1 MNKKK
6 RISLIVLIVGIAIL
20 AAGVI
25 FLVLRL
31 VTENNKVPDGEY
43 LVARR
48 TWLLDEGAT
57 AKGDVRSDTT
67 AESDTQDGADYV
79 TNCGGDNLEETNCK
93 DVDVALVVWSF
104 DEIGKGKLT
113 TNGGLDEYDF
123 IWAIEDNKLKIETNW
138 LYLLENEYEYSLDQ
152 NAGRLDL
159 TDGDKSYHFIAVKQ
173 STDS

>member
-48 TWLLDEGAT
+48 TWLLDESAT
-57 AKGDVRSDTT
+57 ARGDTQGDAT
-67 AESDTQDGADYV
+67 AESDTQDDAGHV
-79 TNCGGDNLEETNCK
+79 TNCEGDNLEETNCL

-113 TNGGLDEYDF
+113 TNGGLNEYGF

-173 STDS
+173 NTDS

>member
-48 TWLLDEGAT
+48 TWLLDESAT
-57 AKGDVRSDTT
+57 ARGDARSDAT
-67 AESDTQDGADYV
+67 AEGDTQDDAGYV
-79 TNCGGDNLEETNCK
+79 TNCGGSNLEETNCL
-93 DVDVALVVWSF
+93 DVALVAWDF

-123 IWAIEDNKLKIETNW
+123 IWAIEDNKLKIETDW
-138 LYLLENEYEYSLDQ
+138 LYPLENEYEYELNQESGLLKL
-152 NAGRLDL
+152 AG
-159 TDGDKSYHFIAVKQ
+159 GEKVYYFYAVGG
-173 STDS
+173 

>member
-48 TWLLDEGAT
+48 TWLLDESAT
-57 AKGDVRSDTT
+57 ARGDARSDAT
-67 AESDTQDGADYV
+67 AESDTQDDAGYV
-79 TNCGGDNLEETNCK
+79 TNCGGDNLEETNCE
-93 DVDVALVVWSF
+93 DVALVAWDF

-152 NAGRLDL
+152 NTGRLDL

-173 STDS
+173 SADS

>member
-48 TWLLDEGAT
+48 TWLLDESAT
-57 AKGDVRSDTT
+57 AKGDARSDTT
-67 AESDTQDGADYV
+67 AESDTQDDAGYV
-79 TNCGGDNLEETNCK
+79 TNCGGDNLEETNCE
-93 DVDVALVVWSF
+93 DVALVVWDF

-152 NAGRLDL
+152 NTGRLDL